1 MEDVVQIDFKKEVSP
16 FSKLIPLTLSVVILA
31 LDQLTKFFVIKNIEP
46 YSIGASF
53 FGDFLRIIHVANK
66 GIAFSFGSGFQSSMR
81 SVLFGILPLIV
92 LILVLIVY
100 FRSKEFTT
108 FQRWTI
114 CGIIGGGLGN
124 LFDRFFRPNGVVDF
138 IDVKF
143 YGIFGFERWPTF
155 NIADMGVLICGILLM
170 VSFIIAIIKESSQ
183 KKEEHDK

>member
-16 FSKLIPLTLSVVILA
+16 FSKFLPLSLSIIILA
-31 LDQLTKFFVIKNIEP
+31 LDQLSKYLVVKFIEP

-53 FGDFLRIIHVANK
+53 LGGFLRIIHVANK
-66 GIAFSFGSGFQSSMR
+66 GIAFSFGSGFQSSLR
-81 SVLFGILPLIV
+81 SILFGILPLIV

-100 FRSKEFTT
+100 FRSRDFTA

-124 LFDRFFRPNGVVDF
+124 LYDRFFRPNGVVDF

-170 VSFIIAIIKESSQ
+170 VSFIIAIIKESAE
-183 KKEEHDK
+183 KKEQHDK